1 MIEFSGRMSRVFLKK
16 IQLFFIF
23 FEKTEKTGLNQHP
36 LHLINNLLT
45 IIFWSIPDSTSK
57 KVFSAKFSRLFFF
70 LTRIKIP
77 KKAFLAS

>member
-23 FEKTEKTGLNQHP
+23 FEKTGLNQHS

>member
-1 MIEFSGRMSRVFLKK
+1 MFL
-16 IQLFFIF
+16 QSHLLTFLRNPFI
-23 FEKTEKTGLNQHP
+23 
-36 LHLINNLLT
+36 LLT

>member
-23 FEKTEKTGLNQHP
+23 FEKTGLNQHL

>member
-23 FEKTEKTGLNQHP
+23 FEKTGLNQHP

>member
-23 FEKTEKTGLNQHP
+23 FEKTGLNQYP